1 MAISRRALT
10 TFTQQALND
19 GNQAISLLNSEVS
32 IMRKAVLRNC
42 MALDILS
49 APQGGTCATI
59 QTERCVWPA
68 TPSGGYSGCPNHLAL
83 SPCPAGLFPLAPL
96 PLVCSVL
103 QATSRLWVHIC
114 PPPLRGRCHPLP
126 RHWVSL
132 CSSVAPSQPP
142 REQEHSPFL
151 SACQSP

>member
-59 QTERCVWPA
+59 QTERCVFIPDESFNV
-68 TPSGGYSGCPNHLAL
+68 TPLMNHKKNQISAL
-83 SPCPAGLFPLAPL
+83 SDPFPILDDL
-96 PLVCSVL
+96 LKNWFGV
-103 QATSRLWVHIC
+103 
-114 PPPLRGRCHPLP
+114 GG
-126 RHWVSL
+126 
-132 CSSVAPSQPP
+132 SQ
-142 REQEHSPFL
+142 L
-151 SACQSP
+151 KY

>member
-59 QTERCVWPA
+59 QTERCVFIPDESFNV
-68 TPSGGYSGCPNHLAL
+68 THLMNHMKNQISAL
-83 SPCPAGLFPLAPL
+83 SDPFSSLNNLLRNWLGVRGSWLKYLLIIPPMLLA
-96 PLVCSVL
+96 VL
-103 QATSRLWVHIC
+103 HVFCQIICLHSHSSGNQGSSRG
-114 PPPLRGRCHPLP
+114 PQPLR
-126 RHWVSL
+126 SN
-132 CSSVAPSQPP
+132 A
-142 REQEHSPFL
+142 
-151 SACQSP
+151 

>member
-10 TFTQQALND
+10 TFIQQALND

-59 QTERCVWPA
+59 QAERCVF
-68 TPSGGYSGCPNHLAL
+68 THDESFNVTHLMNHMKNQISAL
-83 SPCPAGLFPLAPL
+83 SDHFLGLDDLE
-96 PLVCSVL
+96 
-103 QATSRLWVHIC
+103 RK
-114 PPPLRGRCHPLP
+114 
-126 RHWVSL
+126 
-132 CSSVAPSQPP
+132 
-142 REQEHSPFL
+142 
-151 SACQSP
+151 

>member
-10 TFTQQALND
+10 TFIQQALND

-59 QTERCVWPA
+59 QAERCVF
-68 TPSGGYSGCPNHLAL
+68 THDESFNVTHLMNHMKNQISAL
-83 SPCPAGLFPLAPL
+83 SDPFSSLNNLLRTWLGVEGSWLKYLFIILLMLLVVLFAFCLFHKIIVSCITKCMTEAPM
-96 PLVCSVL
+96 
-103 QATSRLWVHIC
+103 
-114 PPPLRGRCHPLP
+114 
-126 RHWVSL
+126 
-132 CSSVAPSQPP
+132 
-142 REQEHSPFL
+142 
-151 SACQSP
+151 

>member
-59 QTERCVWPA
+59 QTERCVFIPDESFNV
-68 TPSGGYSGCPNHLAL
+68 THLMNHMKNQISAL
-83 SPCPAGLFPLAPL
+83 SDHFPGLDDLKKKKKKKNWFGVGGLWL
-96 PLVCSVL
+96 KYL
-103 QATSRLWVHIC
+103 QLH
-114 PPPLRGRCHPLP
+114 
-126 RHWVSL
+126 
-132 CSSVAPSQPP
+132 
-142 REQEHSPFL
+142 
-151 SACQSP
+151 